1 MMAVAVVGI
10 GQVVA
15 WEATHSAA
23 QVSCLASYFLDS
35 DRALEWRAL
44 DLLRQAADDTAK
56 QLPPPAEVASR
67 YEQCLVK
74 ADVGGSAV
82 YCETDML
89 RHLEPSVVRHAL
101 LISRADRVGVHWA
114 NRQRVVL
121 LFAKQLQG
129 CLAAAHDVSA
139 GIVCMSQMMSS
150 MPSKVAQR
158 AFINAMDT
166 PESGEAPQEVSQ
178 LTDKLIACVRAASDD
193 DAEGFC
199 IATFLSHVPHKT
211 LLAVKRMADRARAF
225 GTVGF
230 PDYAGHGAS
239 GTLGEKHKL
248 LGGQSVKT
256 GWVGLEDANVQGHNR
271 HLWPYPYQYQH
282 RGRPY

>member
-101 LISRADRVGVHWA
+101 LISRAAAW
-114 NRQRVVL
+114 
-121 LFAKQLQG
+121 G
-129 CLAAAHDVSA
+129 CTGQTVSA
-139 GIVCMSQMMSS
+139 WCCSLRSS
-150 MPSKVAQR
+150 SKDALLQR
-158 AFINAMDT
+158 T
-166 PESGEAPQEVSQ
+166 
-178 LTDKLIACVRAASDD
+178 T
-193 DAEGFC
+193 
-199 IATFLSHVPHKT
+199 
-211 LLAVKRMADRARAF
+211 
-225 GTVGF
+225 
-230 PDYAGHGAS
+230 
-239 GTLGEKHKL
+239 
-248 LGGQSVKT
+248 
-256 GWVGLEDANVQGHNR
+256 
-271 HLWPYPYQYQH
+271 
-282 RGRPY
+282 